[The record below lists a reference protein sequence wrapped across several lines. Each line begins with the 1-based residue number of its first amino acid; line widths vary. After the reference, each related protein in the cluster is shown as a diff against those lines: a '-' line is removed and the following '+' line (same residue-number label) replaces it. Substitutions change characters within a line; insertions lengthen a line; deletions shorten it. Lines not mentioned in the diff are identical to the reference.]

1 MFGTEKMSPTSNSC
15 MRITFSTESWS
26 NLPNGRTGCHHLD
39 SANRSSQKKSFRC
52 PHTEIWGI
60 SYLRYIRNFLICV
73 WFVWSGISSGLV
85 HRVSSTAAG
94 PRTNYLWLSSKS
106 SHHRSNGWLGPHGY
120 RLRPGVVGSARHSD
134 SREHNVLNSALSLQT
149 QIDIYQYCA
158 SS

>member
-1 MFGTEKMSPTSNSC
+1 MSYINFQHGWPEISEKFC
-15 MRITFSTESWS
+15 
-26 NLPNGRTGCHHLD
+26 RTGKYFHFVEELD
-39 SANRSSQKKSFRC
+39 VITWIPQIEVLRRNHSDAPYGDLR
-52 PHTEIWGI
+52 I
-60 SYLRYIRNFLICV
+60 SYLQYIRNFLICV

-134 SREHNVLNSALSLQT
+134 SSEHNVLNSALSLQT
-149 QIDIYQYCA
+149 QIDIDQYCA